1 MLLFWG
7 FIMEYNYV
15 LKKYFGYDKLKKE
28 QEKVVLS
35 VLSGNDTIGLL
46 PTGYG
51 KSITFQLPAL
61 MFKGIT
67 IVISPLIALMQDQ
80 VINLKKKN
88 IKSEYVNSLQSI
100 EEQNNVYRR
109 LINGDVK
116 ILYVSAERLLTY
128 KFREVI
134 KKVDVDLFVC
144 DEAHTLL
151 WSEDFRESLGRIDE
165 FINMLPKR
173 PKMLAL
179 TATATDST
187 VNKICNI
194 LKLNNPNII
203 TINCDRENIFYKV
216 INTHDKDRDLYF
228 FIRNKIKIH
237 IVIYCLT
244 VKNVIHVYEFLKSKG
259 MNVERYYG
267 SLDGDIKKEILEKYK
282 NNIIDIV
289 VCTNAFGM
297 GVDVP
302 DIRYVLLYDMPQSI
316 EDFLQQTGRASRDGK
331 YGEGILFFNKN
342 DIKTIEYFI
351 ENIEDKKDLKVIKN
365 DRYKKLDS
373 MVKFALTSKCL
384 HNEILA
390 YFGIKGSKKCKM
402 CSNCVKNYNV

>member
-1 MLLFWG
+1 
-7 FIMEYNYV
+7 MEYDEV
-15 LKKYFGYDKLKKE
+15 LKKYFGYNKLKIE
-28 QEKVVLS
+28 QENVIKS
-35 VLSGNDTIGLL
+35 VISGKDTIGLL

-61 MFKGIT
+61 LFDGVT

-80 VINLKKKN
+80 VINLRKKN
-88 IKSEYVNSLQSI
+88 IKSEYINSLQTY
-100 EEQNNVYRR
+100 EEQRIIYRKLRNNE
-109 LINGDVK
+109 VK
-116 ILYVSAERLLTY
+116 ILYVSAERLLSDRF
-128 KFREVI
+128 KNNI
-134 KKVDVDLFVC
+134 KNINIDLFVC

-151 WSEDFRESLGRIDE
+151 WSEDFRSALGEIYK
-165 FINMLPKR
+165 FIEILPKR
-173 PKMLAL
+173 PRILAL

-187 VNKICNI
+187 VEKICDI
-194 LKLNNPNII
+194 LKLRSPNVI
-203 TINCDRENIFYKV
+203 TINCDRKNIFYKV
-216 INTHDKDRDLYF
+216 INTNDKDRDLYF
-228 FIRNKIKIH
+228 FLRNKKNIH

-244 VKNVIHVYEFLKSKG
+244 IRNVIHVYELLKKYN

-267 SLDGDIKKEILEKYK
+267 SLDSNLKSDILVRFK
-282 NNIIDIV
+282 NNMIDII

-302 DIRYVLLYDMPQSI
+302 DIRYVIEYDLPASL

-351 ENIEDKKDLKVIKN
+351 ESIENKNDLKQIKN

-373 MVKFALTSKCL
+373 IVKFALSGRCL
-384 HNEILA
+384 HNEVLA
-390 YFGIKGSKKCKM
+390 YFGVKVKGKCNM
-402 CSNCVKNYNV
+402 CSNCVKKYNV

>member
-1 MLLFWG
+1 
-7 FIMEYNYV
+7 MEYNLI

-28 QEKVVLS
+28 QENVVNSILD
-35 VLSGNDTIGLL
+35 NKDTIGLL

-61 MFKGIT
+61 MLDGIT

-88 IKSEYVNSLQSI
+88 IKSEYINSLQTYD
-100 EEQNNVYRR
+100 EQNIVYKK
-109 LINGDVK
+109 LLKGDVK
-116 ILYVSAERLLTY
+116 ILYVSAERLLTH
-128 KFREVI
+128 KFQEVI
-134 KKVDVDLFVC
+134 KKIDVDLFVC

-151 WSEDFRESLGRIDE
+151 WSEDFRDALGRIDE
-165 FINMLPKR
+165 FINILPKR

-187 VNKICNI
+187 ITKIINL
-194 LKLNNPNII
+194 LKLKDPNII
-203 TINCDRENIFYKV
+203 TINCDRENIFYRV
-216 INTHDKDRDLYF
+216 INTHNKDRDLYF
-228 FIRNKIKIH
+228 FIRNKINIH
-237 IVIYCLT
+237 IIIYCLT
-244 VKNVIHVYEFLKSKG
+244 IKNVIHVYEFLKEKG
-259 MNVERYYG
+259 INVERYYG
-267 SLDGDIKKEILEKYK
+267 SLDGIMKKAILENFK
-282 NNIIDIV
+282 NNLVDIV

-302 DIRYVLLYDMPQSI
+302 DIRYVILYDLPSCI

-342 DIKTIEYFI
+342 DISTIEYFI
-351 ENIEDKKDLKVIKN
+351 ENIENKKDLNVIKK

-373 MVKFALTSKCL
+373 MVKFALSSKCL
-384 HNEILA
+384 HKEILD
-390 YFGIKGSKKCKM
+390 YFGIKGDKKCKM
-402 CSNCVKNYNV
+402 CSNCVKDYNV